1 VERLD
6 VRVTVHDSRCTGHG
20 RCYSLSPQIFGSDD
34 QGFVV
39 PRGESIAI
47 DAEHEDAARLAVAS
61 CPEAAI
67 ELLAD

>member
-1 VERLD
+1 VI
-6 VRVTVHDSRCTGHG
+6 VHDDRCTGHG

-39 PRGESIAI
+39 PRGEPMAI
-47 DAEHEDAARLAVAS
+47 DRGHEQAARLAVAS

-67 ELLAD
+67 DLLVD

>member
-1 VERLD
+1 M
-6 VRVTVHDSRCTGHG
+6 RVIVHDDRCTGHG

-39 PRGESIAI
+39 PRGEPTAI
-47 DAEHEDAARLAVAS
+47 DGGHEQAARLAVAS

-67 ELLAD
+67 DLLVD